1 MVTVM
6 QLRTHNKNYNMH
18 MYIYIFMCI
27 YIYIYRGKI
36 QISLCLCYSA
46 FMHRTYVY
54 ICMHKHGIDIVWFES
69 TALILHRICLNL
81 PLHGRC

>member
-18 MYIYIFMCI
+18 MYIYIFMC
-27 YIYIYRGKI
+27 IYIYRGKI